1 MKVSAYLCCVV
12 GERHERALR
21 YHPATVRRLTAFAL
35 ALHLPVLLWAVQGY
49 LIARGV
55 FSAEPGH
62 ALACALA
69 CGVVIYLMERL
80 VLATPN
86 NAVMSVLRLV
96 IGLVVA
102 LLGASAVDLLIFKRE
117 IEQQIRTQAEARLVA
132 LHERQAQETAALV
145 ATARNEW
152 LAAQAAASC
161 EADGTCGSRVRSVG
175 PVYREL
181 ARQAER
187 LRADYEE
194 MQSKAQAQRDE
205 QVQHLQA
212 WKASS
217 QVLDEAGLLARVQA
231 LHDYIGHN
239 PVAWWAWMGMF
250 LFVLAVE
257 LIVVIAKFSFGDTI
271 DDHLDRMRERLAM
284 HQAASYIEA
293 VTSPLAGARQALE
306 QRWE

>member
-1 MKVSAYLCCVV
+1 MV
-12 GERHERALR
+12 GERHERAVR

-35 ALHLPVLLWAVQGY
+35 AIHLPVLLWALQGY
-49 LIARGV
+49 LLARGV
-55 FSAEPGH
+55 FGAAQGH
-62 ALACALA
+62 ALGVALA
-69 CGVVIYLMERL
+69 CGSLIYLLERL

-86 NAVMSVLRLV
+86 SAVMSVLRFV

-102 LLGASAVDLLIFKRE
+102 LLGASALDLLIFKRE
-117 IEQQIRTQAEARLVA
+117 IEQQIRAQGEARLVA
-132 LHERQAQETAALV
+132 LHEHESRDMAALM
-145 ATARNEW
+145 AAARSEW

-161 EADGTCGSRVRSVG
+161 EADGTCGSRIRSVG
-175 PVYREL
+175 PVYRQL
-181 ARQAER
+181 SQQAER

-194 MQSKAQAQRDE
+194 LQSKAQAQRDE
-205 QVQHLQA
+205 QVQQQLA
-212 WKASS
+212 WKTSS
-217 QVLDEAGLLARVQA
+217 QALEDAGLLARVQA

-250 LFVLAVE
+250 LFVLALE

-271 DDHLDRMRERLAM
+271 DDHLDRMRERLAL
-284 HQAASYIEA
+284 HQARSHIEA